1 MVVVVAGVSV
11 FSSLGFSAVIS
22 WYAFERIAFARHYGT
37 RLPHEFK
44 KLLAIWVWFI
54 RSFVSI
60 GHILRKFLSLR
71 ADNANSQAC
80 VQGAKALPLMPKA
93 PHLPRRWKSETRAKR
108 KRVPARPGQVRNQDS
123 EGDRRKAHVH
133 RPRHLLTIFLRH
145 TRPGCRS
152 PLRTITRG
160 GLLYERVSKTQ
171 REPRF

>member
-11 FSSLGFSAVIS
+11 FSSLGFSAVIG

-54 RSFVSI
+54 RSFVFI
-60 GHILRKFLSLR
+60 GHILRKSLSLR
-71 ADNANSQAC
+71 ADHASSQAC
-80 VQGAKALPLMPKA
+80 VQGANALPLMPKA
-93 PHLPRRWKSETRAKR
+93 PHLPRRWKWETRA
-108 KRVPARPGQVRNQDS
+108 KRVPARPGQLRNQDS

-133 RPRHLLTIFLRH
+133 RARHLLTIFLRH